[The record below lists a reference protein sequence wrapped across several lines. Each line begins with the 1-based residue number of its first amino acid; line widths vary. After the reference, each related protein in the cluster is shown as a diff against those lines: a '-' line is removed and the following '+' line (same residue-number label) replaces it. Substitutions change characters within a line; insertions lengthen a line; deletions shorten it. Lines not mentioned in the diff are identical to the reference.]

1 MSGCQNVSEPEYL
14 VVIMSGCQQG
24 GCQSVLVSKCP
35 VPKCRTF
42 KGGMWDASQ
51 SCRCV
56 ARETGEPVFGLETDV
71 TAAQDMTCA
80 CATQVNIGQIAVA
93 ERGRV

>member
-1 MSGCQNVSEPEYL
+1 MQ
-14 VVIMSGCQQG
+14 VVLETGPAVISTE
-24 GCQSVLVSKCP
+24 SYS
-35 VPKCRTF
+35 R
-42 KGGMWDASQ
+42 
-51 SCRCV
+51 RCV
-56 ARETGEPVFGLETDV
+56 ARDTGEPVFGLETDV

>member
-1 MSGCQNVSEPEYL
+1 MAFSVS
-14 VVIMSGCQQG
+14 M
-24 GCQSVLVSKCP
+24 VLDLGRAP
-35 VPKCRTF
+35 TF

-93 ERGRV
+93 KRGGE